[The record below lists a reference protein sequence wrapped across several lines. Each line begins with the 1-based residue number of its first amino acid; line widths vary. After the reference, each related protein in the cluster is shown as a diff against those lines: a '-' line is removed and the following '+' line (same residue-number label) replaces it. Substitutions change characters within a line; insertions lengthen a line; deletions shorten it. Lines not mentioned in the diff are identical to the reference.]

1 MSRWIS
7 ITVADL
13 NDAKL
18 ASYVTALRTKALD
31 AGQTDPSPRVTQIV
45 VDRIRRKI
53 ASCRQN
59 RLDADE
65 TKIPRGMKEMAVDF
79 ILADL
84 KGRLEEDLTT
94 DERDRIARH
103 SADLNRIAACQ
114 DVVEQPD
121 DAIAPSVE
129 AARGTPSISVGR
141 REAQRARNGL

>member
-31 AGQTDPSPRVTQIV
+31 AGQTDPAPRLTQAV
-45 VDRIRRKI
+45 ADRIRRKI

-59 RLDADE
+59 RLDADA
-65 TKIPRGMKEMAVDF
+65 TTIPQGLKEMAVDF

-84 KGRLEEDLTT
+84 KGRLEIALEP
-94 DERDRIARH
+94 DEGKRIATWEK
-103 SADLNRIAACQ
+103 DLGAIARCEE
-114 DVVEQPD
+114 VVEQPD
-121 DAIAPSVE
+121 DAIAAPVQTT
-129 AARGTPSISVGR
+129 AGTPSILSDR
-141 REAQRARNGL
+141 RPYGDSDGL